1 MFESLLVANRGEI
14 ARRIIATANQMG
26 IRTIAVY
33 SEADADLPFVR
44 EADEA
49 VLLGPAPPAQ
59 SYLDVDAVLA
69 AAEQTGAQ
77 AIHPGYGFLSE
88 NADFAESV
96 VKAGLIWVG
105 PSPEAMRSMGD
116 KIAARNRMAAAGV
129 PVAPGTPDPVPD
141 AQAALAAASE
151 IGYPVMVKAAA
162 GGGGIG
168 MSAAFND
175 EELTAAYETART
187 RAERFFSDPAILLE
201 KYVPSARHIEVQI
214 LGLADGTVVAL
225 GERDCSVQRRH
236 QKVAEESPSPAVT
249 PEIRAAIC
257 DAAVKAGEAV
267 SYRNAGTV
275 EMLFD
280 TATGEA
286 WFLEMNTRLQVEHP
300 VTEAVTGL
308 DLVAEQLRIA
318 AGEPPSFVG
327 AEVPE
332 PRGHAIEFRVYA
344 EDPKRFLPGP
354 GAITEWE
361 QPAGDGVRVDAG
373 YEAGNTVTPFYDP
386 LLAKLIVHGANRQ
399 DALAKARVA
408 VDEFTVVGPK
418 NNLPFFA
425 ELLDNDEFVRGD
437 YDTGL
442 ISRMRG

>member
-14 ARRIIATANQMG
+14 ARRIIATANGMG

-33 SEADADLPFVR
+33 SEADPDLPFVR

-49 VLLGPAPPAQ
+49 VLLGPAAPAQ

-69 AAEQTGAQ
+69 AAKQTGAQ
-77 AIHPGYGFLSE
+77 AVHPGYGFLSE
-88 NADFAESV
+88 NADFAEAV
-96 VKAGLIWVG
+96 TAAGLTWVG
-105 PSPEAMRSMGD
+105 PSPDAMRSMGD

-141 AQAALAAASE
+141 AQAALAAAHE

-249 PEIRAAIC
+249 PEIRAAIM

-267 SYRNAGTV
+267 GYRNAGTV

-280 TATGEA
+280 TATGDA

-308 DLVAEQLRIA
+308 DLVAEQRRIA
-318 AGEPPSFVG
+318 AGEAPSFD
-327 AEVPE
+327 AANVPTAS
-332 PRGHAIEFRVYA
+332 GHAIELRIYA

-354 GAITEWE
+354 GAITEWVE
-361 QPAGDGVRVDAG
+361 PTGDGVRVDAG
-373 YEAGNTVTPFYDP
+373 YESGNTVTPFYDP
-386 LLAKLIVHGANRQ
+386 LLAKLIVHGSNRQ
-399 DALAKARVA
+399 EALAMARAA
-408 VDEFTVVGPK
+408 VEGFTIVGPK
-418 NNLPFFA
+418 NNLPFFT
-425 ELLDNDEFVRGD
+425 ELLANDEFVRGD

-442 ISRMRG
+442 ISLMRG